1 MKQHHVHKAHPHHSA
16 WEQPTDHRARF
27 TYYEARHRLQAI
39 KINPGEY
46 FVTHDDVV
54 LVTVLGS
61 CVSACIRDPERHL
74 GGMNHFMLPE
84 SEMPGPATRSA
95 RYGSYA
101 MELLI
106 NELLK
111 HGAARERLEAKVFGG
126 GNVLHSITAN
136 HVGAQNADFV
146 LQYLAAER
154 IPIVAQDLG
163 HHHARKL
170 HFFPRSGR
178 VLMATP
184 AVKTVATDL
193 ASERAGMGG
202 RAFESIAAQGDVEL
216 F

>member
-1 MKQHHVHKAHPHHSA
+1 MKQHHVHTAHAHHSG
-16 WEQPTDHRARF
+16 WEAPRDHRARF
-27 TYYEARHRLQAI
+27 TYFESRHRLQAI
-39 KINPGEY
+39 KIQPGEY

-61 CVSACIRDPERHL
+61 CVSACIRDPQLHL

-84 SEMPGPATRSA
+84 SETLGPATRSA

-126 GNVLHSITAN
+126 ANVLHSISAN
-136 HVGAQNADFV
+136 HVGAKNAEFV
-146 LQYLAAER
+146 LQYLDAER

-170 HFFPRSGR
+170 HYFPRSGR
-178 VLMATP
+178 LLMATP
-184 AVKTVATDL
+184 ATRAVATDL
-193 ASERAGMGG
+193 ASERAYGQ
-202 RAFESIAAQGDVEL
+202 RLRTESTQGEVEL
-216 F
+216 FE